1 MQDHQLRVV
10 EELEALDEKIEK
22 LVEFMHKDIYPTL
35 SAVDQGLVMVQLV
48 AMENYSEALGRRIE
62 LF

>member
-1 MQDHQLRVV
+1 MQGHQLRVV
-10 EELEALDEKIEK
+10 EELGELDEKIER
-22 LVEFMHKDIYPTL
+22 LTEFMHNDVYPTL
-35 SAVDQGLVMVQLV
+35 SAVDQGLMMVQLV